1 MSDEA
6 IISAPVAAAPEAAVV
21 SSPVETAPA
30 VVEAAP
36 VVEATPVV
44 ETAAAADAPKPLLAP
59 AEEAKPDS
67 TETTEAPKV
76 EETVVEAEPA
86 PLPVYEF
93 KLPEGAQ
100 VDSESFKLFNTKL
113 GEFQNMTKAQQEV
126 AQKLGQ
132 EFIDMHVNE
141 IKTVVEN
148 QNKAAWDWF
157 KTRNSTWLET
167 AKNDP
172 SIGGENFD
180 ATVSSAAQAVS
191 LYGGTKAQQAE
202 VAKVLQETGVENH
215 PAILR
220 LLSNITK
227 VAAKEGSPVTSRVV
241 PVQKASPSQLMY
253 GGSQ

>member
-6 IISAPVAAAPEAAVV
+6 IISAPVTAAPEAAIV
-21 SSPVETAPA
+21 SAP
-30 VVEAAP
+30 VEAAP
-36 VVEATPVV
+36 VVTEAAPVV
-44 ETAAAADAPKPLLAP
+44 EVTVEAPVDAPKPLLAP
-59 AEEAKPDS
+59 VEDTQ
-67 TETTEAPKV
+67 TETVEPAEAQEVTP
-76 EETVVEAEPA
+76 EPVVDAEPA

-93 KLPEGAQ
+93 KLPEGTQ
-100 VDSESFKLFNTKL
+100 VDSESFKAFNTKL
-113 GEFQNMTKAQQEV
+113 GEFQNLTKSQQDI

-132 EFIDMHVNE
+132 DFIDMHVNE
-141 IKTVVEN
+141 IKNVVEN

-157 KTRNSTWLET
+157 KSRNTTWLET

-180 ATVSSAAQAVS
+180 ATISSAAQAVS
-191 LYGGTKAQQAE
+191 LYGGTKVQQAE

-241 PVQKASPSQLMY
+241 PVQKASPSQMMY
-253 GGSQ
+253 GGGQ

>member
-1 MSDEA
+1 MPEEA
-6 IISAPVAAAPEAAVV
+6 IISAPVTAAPEAAFVPA
-21 SSPVETAPA
+21 PVEAAPVVA
-30 VVEAAP
+30 EVAPVVEAAP
-36 VVEATPVV
+36 VAPVAPV
-44 ETAAAADAPKPLLAP
+44 DAPKPLLAP
-59 AEEAKPDS
+59 VEDVK
-67 TETTEAPKV
+67 TETVDPAEAPEV
-76 EETVVEAEPA
+76 TPEPVVDAEPV

-100 VDSESFKLFNTKL
+100 VDSEAFKAFNTKL
-113 GEFQNMTKAQQEV
+113 GEFQNLTKSQQDV

-132 EFIDMHVNE
+132 DFIDMHVNE
-141 IKTVVEN
+141 IKNVVEN

-157 KTRNSTWLET
+157 KSRNTTWLET

-180 ATVSSAAQAVS
+180 STISSAAQAVS
-191 LYGGTKAQQAE
+191 LYGGTKVQQAE

-241 PVQKASPSQLMY
+241 PVQKASPSQMMY
-253 GGSQ
+253 GGGQ